1 MDHPEVDRFLE
12 EWHRIVRERDT
23 AAIADILADDVAIGA
38 PPYWSKVEGKDV
50 VAHLLG
56 LILETIEDFTYH
68 RQWRQDCELALEFVG
83 HVDGNNLQGID
94 LITVNTDG
102 LLANIDVP
110 MRPLNTIEHL
120 RDKIGPRMQEYLASL

>member
-83 HVDGNNLQGID
+83 HVDGNNLQQDRAAHAGVSRQSVVVD
-94 LITVNTDG
+94 QQRG
-102 LLANIDVP
+102 AQQP
-110 MRPLNTIEHL
+110 
-120 RDKIGPRMQEYLASL
+120 

>member
-1 MDHPEVDRFLE
+1 MDHPEVDRFLD
-12 EWHRIVRERDT
+12 EWHRMVRERDT
-23 AAIADILADDVAIGA
+23 AAIIDLLADDVTIGA
-38 PPYWSKVEGKDV
+38 PPYWSKLDGKEL

-68 RQWRQDCELALEFVG
+68 RQWRQGRELALEFIG
-83 HVDGNNLQGID
+83 HVGDHDLQGID
-94 LITVNTDG
+94 LITVNADG

-120 RDKIGPRMQEYLASL
+120 RDTIGPRMQEYIGGL